1 MTGKEPGIRSED
13 VISGGTTMARQI
25 VFTPKAPKPP
35 ATYAQA
41 VKAAGLVFV
50 SGTSPHDPVTG
61 TIAGATIQE
70 QTRQC
75 LTNIAAILEAAGS
88 SLDKIVSAT
97 IVLADED
104 DFPGM
109 NEEWLK
115 WFPSNPPARQGAKL
129 PARIP
134 GLKVS
139 IAAIAEA

>member
-1 MTGKEPGIRSED
+1 
-13 VISGGTTMARQI
+13 MARQI
-25 VFTPKAPKPP
+25 VFSSKASKPP
-35 ATYAQA
+35 PTYSQA

-50 SGTSPHDPVTG
+50 SGTAPTDPKTNA
-61 TIAGATIQE
+61 IKGATIQE
-70 QTRQC
+70 QTAQC
-75 LTNIAAILEAAGS
+75 LTNIQVILEEAGS

-104 DFPGM
+104 DFAGM

-139 IAAIAEA
+139 IAAIAEG

>member
-1 MTGKEPGIRSED
+1 
-13 VISGGTTMARQI
+13 MARQI
-25 VFTPKAPKPP
+25 VFTTNAPKPP
-35 ATYAQA
+35 PTYSQA
-41 VKAAGLVFV
+41 VMAGGLVFV
-50 SGTSPHDPVTG
+50 SGTSPADPETG
-61 TIAGATIQE
+61 AIKGTTIQE

-75 LTNIAAILEAAGS
+75 LTNIVAILEAAGS

-104 DFPGM
+104 DFAGM
-109 NEEWLK
+109 NEEWMR